1 MEKIW
6 DLTGSLGYLIRIKL
20 SRNKAW
26 RFGSNLRALALGNS
40 NAKCKENL
48 AFVAPKTL
56 ASENCKQQYCKI
68 FCNTATVQF

>member
-26 RFGSNLRALALGNS
+26 RFRKA
-40 NAKCKENL
+40 
-48 AFVAPKTL
+48 TL
-56 ASENCKQQYCKI
+56 AMKRM
-68 FCNTATVQF
+68 VGLLL